1 MTGLSPAQR
10 AAFARD
16 GYVFPVDVLG
26 ADEVAGHLASL
37 EALEA
42 SRAGRLPPAMN
53 AKPHLLV
60 RWLWDLVHDPR
71 VVDPVADL
79 LGPDLL
85 CWGTSFISKSGK
97 DEKFVSW
104 HQDATHWKLSE
115 PRAVTAW
122 LALTPSRRDNGC
134 VRMIPG
140 SQLAAVPHEDTADP
154 DNLLG
159 RRERVLAAFDEA
171 AAVDV
176 ELEAGQMSI
185 HHALAIHGSEPNR
198 SGRRRTGFAIRYLP
212 ADVGQADGRQN
223 FATLV
228 RGRDHGT
235 FALESGPEADFH
247 PDAVARHGQ
256 SIRAGMRVIFEGA
269 TDRRAA
275 GS

>member
-1 MTGLSPAQR
+1 MNGLSPAQTS
-10 AAFARD
+10 AFQRD
-16 GYVFPVDVLG
+16 GCIFPVDVLG
-26 ADEVAGHLASL
+26 PDEVAGHLASL

-42 SRAGRLPPAMN
+42 ARAGRLPPAIN
-53 AKPHLLV
+53 AKPHLLL

-71 VVDPVADL
+71 IVDPVAEL

-85 CWGTSFISKSGK
+85 CSGTSFISKSGK
-97 DEKFVSW
+97 DGKFVSW

-140 SQLAAVPHEDTADP
+140 SHKVVVPHEDTTDP

-159 RRERVLAAFDEA
+159 RRERVLTDFDKDS
-171 AAVDV
+171 AVDV
-176 ELEAGQMSI
+176 ELGAGQMSI
-185 HHALAIHGSEPNR
+185 HHALVIHGSEPNR
-198 SGRRRTGFAIRYLP
+198 SGGRRTGFAIRYLP
-212 ADVGQADGRQN
+212 AEVAQADGRQN

-235 FALESGPEADFH
+235 FALETGPEADFH
-247 PDAVARHGQ
+247 PDAVKRHAQ

-269 TDRRAA
+269 ADRRAA
-275 GS
+275 GG

>member
-1 MTGLSPAQR
+1 MTGLTPSQR
-10 AAFARD
+10 DAFERD
-16 GYVFPVDVLG
+16 GFVAPVDVLG
-26 ADEVAGHLASL
+26 PAEVAGHLASL

-71 VVDPVADL
+71 IVEPVADL
-79 LGPDLL
+79 MGPDLL

-104 HQDATHWKLSE
+104 HQDATHWKLAE

-134 VRMIPG
+134 VRFVPG
-140 SQLAAVPHEDTADP
+140 SHQSVVPHEDTSDP

-159 RRERVLAAFDEA
+159 RRERVLADLDEA
-171 AAVDV
+171 SAVDA
-176 ELEAGQMSI
+176 ELGAGQMSI
-185 HHALAIHGSEPNR
+185 HHALVIHGSEPNR
-198 SGRRRTGFAIRYLP
+198 SGSRRTGFAIRYLP
-212 ADVGQADGRQN
+212 AEVAQADGRQN

-228 RGRDHGT
+228 RGRDHGA
-235 FALESGPEADFH
+235 FALETGPEADFH
-247 PDAVARHGQ
+247 PEAVKRHAQ

-269 TDRRAA
+269 ADRRAA
-275 GS
+275 GG